1 MSNVTAVLDRL
12 RAHLGLGED
21 PPGSN
26 HNFIT
31 VWYNDNVSRIG
42 NGPWCEMTQTW
53 AMWTAGLRDLKVG
66 RAYTVW
72 GAEDGQK
79 HAKGAAWFPGTKGM
93 KAGDQV
99 YYDWSGS
106 RSVGAIDHTGRCEK
120 VMGDG
125 TFYSLEGNISDRLL
139 RVRRDSKYVVGY
151 VRPNFAGVPVVPAA
165 PKPAPRAK
173 PVKNPSLVK
182 HIQYTLEVK
191 TDGQWGRNTDT
202 RALRM
207 RTAARAKA
215 GYPRHVK
222 KSFNVRDVQA
232 IVDTSVDG
240 VWGPRSQQR
249 LVLWI
254 KQIQRA
260 LGVTADGSWGPKT
273 DNAFLAARKKYHNN
287 Y

>member
-21 PPGSN
+21 PDGSN

-31 VWYNDNVSRIG
+31 EWYNANVSRIG

-53 AMWTAGLRDLKVG
+53 AMWTAGLKALKVG

-93 KAGDQV
+93 RAGDQI

-106 RSVGAIDHTGRCEK
+106 RSVGNIDHTGRCEK

-125 TFYSLEGNISDRLL
+125 TFYSLEGNISNRLL

-151 VRPNFAGVPVVPAA
+151 VRPNFAGVAPVPAS

-173 PVKNPSLVK
+173 PVKNPGLVK
-182 HIQYTLEVK
+182 RIQFTLEVK
-191 TDGQWGRNTDT
+191 TDGQWGPTTDS
-202 RALRM
+202 RALTM
-207 RTAARAKA
+207 RNAARALA
-215 GYPRHVK
+215 GYPHHVK
-222 KSFNVRDVQA
+222 RPYNVRAMQA
-232 IVDTSVDG
+232 IVDTHVDG
-240 VWGPRSQQR
+240 IVGPNTRAR
-249 LVLWI
+249 VVLWV
-254 KQIQRA
+254 KQMQRA
-260 LGVTADGSWGPKT
+260 LGVTPDGQWGPKT
-273 DNAFLAARKKYHNN
+273 DNAFLAARRRYHNN